1 MFLLYI
7 SLLFF
12 SSRIRFWIKFFSL
25 FLSITTMMFA
35 RTTPA
40 SSSSGAVFFASRR
53 RQSSSRVCSSG
64 SDNKNSGERRR
75 TTRTNWNLLLS
86 SSSSSSS
93 ALRAVAKPPPPGVGE
108 DEDDEEEIAL
118 PDEVKDLKL
127 QDIISL
133 WVTQILQTY
142 EDKPSSDNA
151 PIVEG
156 EIDDLVGGPIFLALY
171 PYFRCVFCFCLEKT
185 MMRS

>member
-1 MFLLYI
+1 
-7 SLLFF
+7 
-12 SSRIRFWIKFFSL
+12 
-25 FLSITTMMFA
+25 MFA

-40 SSSSGAVFFASRR
+40 SSSSARVFFASRR
-53 RQSSSRVCSSG
+53 RQSSSRVCSG
-64 SDNKNSGERRR
+64 SDNKKNSASCGERR
-75 TTRTNWNLLLS
+75 RTNWNLLSSS

-108 DEDDEEEIAL
+108 DDEEIAL

-142 EDKPSSDNA
+142 GDKPSSDNA

>member
-1 MFLLYI
+1 
-7 SLLFF
+7 
-12 SSRIRFWIKFFSL
+12 
-25 FLSITTMMFA
+25 MMFA

-40 SSSSGAVFFASRR
+40 SSSSARVFFASRR
-53 RQSSSRVCSSG
+53 RQSSRVCSS
-64 SDNKNSGERRR
+64 SDYNKNNSASCGERR
-75 TTRTNWNLLLS
+75 RTNWNLLS
-86 SSSSSSS
+86 STSSSSSS
-93 ALRAVAKPPPPGVGE
+93 ALRAVAKPPPPPVGE
-108 DEDDEEEIAL
+108 DDEEIAL

-142 EDKPSSDNA
+142 GDKPSSDNA

-185 MMRS
+185 TMRS

>member
-1 MFLLYI
+1 
-7 SLLFF
+7 
-12 SSRIRFWIKFFSL
+12 
-25 FLSITTMMFA
+25 MMFA

-40 SSSSGAVFFASRR
+40 SSSSARVFFASRR
-53 RQSSSRVCSSG
+53 RQSSSRVCSG

-75 TTRTNWNLLLS
+75 TTRTNWNLLSSS

-108 DEDDEEEIAL
+108 DEEDEEIAL

-142 EDKPSSDNA
+142 GDKPSSDNA

-185 MMRS
+185 MRL

>member
-1 MFLLYI
+1 
-7 SLLFF
+7 
-12 SSRIRFWIKFFSL
+12 
-25 FLSITTMMFA
+25 MMFA
-35 RTTPA
+35 RTIPA
-40 SSSSGAVFFASRR
+40 SSSARVFFASRR
-53 RQSSSRVCSSG
+53 RQSSRVCSS
-64 SDNKNSGERRR
+64 SDYNKNNSASCGERR
-75 TTRTNWNLLLS
+75 RTNWNLLSS

-108 DEDDEEEIAL
+108 DEEDEEIAL

-142 EDKPSSDNA
+142 GDKPSSDNA

-171 PYFRCVFCFCLEKT
+171 PYFRCVFCFSSRKDDDAFVK
-185 MMRS
+185 R

>member
-25 FLSITTMMFA
+25 FLSITTTMMFA

-40 SSSSGAVFFASRR
+40 SSSSARVFFASRR
-53 RQSSSRVCSSG
+53 RQSSRVCSS
-64 SDNKNSGERRR
+64 SDNKKNSASCGERR
-75 TTRTNWNLLLS
+75 RTNWNLLSS

-108 DEDDEEEIAL
+108 DDEEIAL

-142 EDKPSSDNA
+142 GDKPSSDNA